1 MSWLLAGIAA
11 LAAFAA
17 MVLLRAPRKGWE
29 AVGAALLVGL
39 AGYAMQANPALPGKP
54 TAAAEAA
61 AADPAAALPARR
73 GLAGEE
79 GLPGNNWVLIADAMA
94 RHGRFGDAA
103 GVLLGAVDAQPN
115 NGEAWLALANALVGH
130 AEGTLTPPAL
140 YAYQHA
146 AAAAPGH
153 PGPPFFLG
161 LALANS
167 GRFEEARQVWS
178 RLLAATPADAPWR
191 PDLAERLARLE
202 AFMKT
207 REGAGPMSGPGA
219 DAP

>member
-11 LAAFAA
+11 LAVFAA
-17 MVLLRAPRKGWE
+17 MVLFKAPRKGWE
-29 AVGAALLVGL
+29 AIGAALLAGL
-39 AGYAMQANPALPGKP
+39 AGYAMQANPGLPGKP
-54 TAAAEAA
+54 TAVAESAAPDA
-61 AADPAAALPARR
+61 AAALPARR

-130 AEGTLTPPAL
+130 ADGTLTPAAL

-161 LALANS
+161 MALANS
-167 GRFEEARQVWS
+167 GRFEDARQVWS

-191 PDLAERLARLE
+191 PDLAERLTKLE
-202 AFMKT
+202 AFMQS
-207 REGAGPMSGPGA
+207 RGA
-219 DAP
+219 APPAR

>member
-1 MSWLLAGIAA
+1 VTWLLAAIAA
-11 LAAFAA
+11 LAAFGAI
-17 MVLLRAPRKGWE
+17 VLLKAPRKGWE
-29 AVGAALLVGL
+29 AIGAALLVGL
-39 AGYAMQANPALPGKP
+39 AGYAMQANPGLAGKP
-54 TAAAEAA
+54 TASVEPA
-61 AADPAAALPARR
+61 AADPSAALPARR

-79 GLPGNNWVLIADAMA
+79 GLSGNNWVLIADAMA

-130 AEGTLTPPAL
+130 AEGTLTPAAL

-161 LALANS
+161 MALANS

-178 RLLAATPADAPWR
+178 RLLSATPADAPWR
-191 PDLAERLARLE
+191 GDLAERLARLE
-202 AFMKT
+202 AFIQS
-207 REGAGPMSGPGA
+207 REGAAPRPGPA
-219 DAP
+219 Q